1 MREFVIEPG
10 QAPVRHGLGIPIPRG
25 QSIADQPKRR
35 PGRPATGKDPVLSVR
50 IPAELHAAVAAW
62 IESQPEPKPSRS
74 EAVRRLL
81 EKALG

>member
-1 MREFVIEPG
+1 VRGFVVNPG
-10 QAPVRHGLGIPIPRG
+10 ASLGSHGLGIPIPRG

>member
-1 MREFVIEPG
+1 M
-10 QAPVRHGLGIPIPRG
+10 
-25 QSIADQPKRR
+25 
-35 PGRPATGKDPVLSVR
+35 R

-62 IESQPEPKPSRS
+62 IAGQPEPKPSRS

>member
-1 MREFVIEPG
+1 MAERGKPRIGMVWVYLF
-10 QAPVRHGLGIPIPRG
+10 LGG

-62 IESQPEPKPSRS
+62 IDDQPNPKPSRS

-81 EKALG
+81 EKALS